1 MEIRAK
7 SDNFFGRC
15 DNKNNPL
22 ISKFVEHGVK
32 LFQISEASTLPIL
45 HKEGV
50 VVVVEEEPR
59 ESKQEVQEEPQEEP
73 KEEDVVQVENVSERG
88 SIHEVT

>member
-1 MEIRAK
+1 M
-7 SDNFFGRC
+7 
-15 DNKNNPL
+15 
-22 ISKFVEHGVK
+22 
-32 LFQISEASTLPIL
+32 SEASTLPIR
-45 HKEGV
+45 HKEEV

-59 ESKQEVQEEPQEEP
+59 EPKQEVQEPQEEP